1 MSRPV
6 SSTSAGRRSSKFSC
20 GRHSINT
27 TWLKRPEKINP
38 QLSGLIEI
46 GSLSVRYVHSLNAP
60 AFFENNDLDASFPT
74 VPVERVTAID
84 AVGLPVTFKNK
95 NGQVGMALRRSNHP
109 SAIRLRL
116 KDDVF
121 RKPPTVELRHVNA

>member
-95 NGQVGMALRRSNHP
+95 NGQVGMIWHFGGRTIRVLSASALRTMFFENRQPSNC
-109 SAIRLRL
+109 A
-116 KDDVF
+116 
-121 RKPPTVELRHVNA
+121 T

>member
-84 AVGLPVTFKNK
+84 AVGLRSKIRTDKLVWHFGGRTIR
-95 NGQVGMALRRSNHP
+95 VLSASALRTMFFENRQPSN
-109 SAIRLRL
+109 
-116 KDDVF
+116 
-121 RKPPTVELRHVNA
+121 